1 MTSWDSKG
9 WLMVDF
15 SIAKKLR
22 VNLAIC
28 FLKSSKKAKR
38 NGPITIRLLHHFCI
52 VYVSLN
58 YFNLNLVERGG
69 LDAESFAAKL
79 FDTGNFNPT
88 SAYSS
93 SRLLED
99 LGDPKLGELLYS
111 D

>member
-1 MTSWDSKG
+1 MTSWDSRG

-15 SIAKKLR
+15 SIPKKQR

-28 FLKSSKKAKR
+28 FLKSSRRAKR
-38 NGPITIRLLHHFCI
+38 NGLIIIRLHRLFCI
-52 VYVSLN
+52 VYVSFN
-58 YFNLNLVERGG
+58 DFNLNLVERGG

-79 FDTGNFNPT
+79 FDTSNFNPT